1 MYLQMLDIYIEKIG
15 NIEKNLD
22 IIDIFE
28 NITILSNPK
37 YKYTAYLL
45 TYLLTSPLSFGSN
58 QYPDRKLPLSDFSC
72 QNKHKASNIGFMG
85 N

>member
-28 NITILSNPK
+28 NITILSNPDHH
-37 YKYTAYLL
+37 TIIP
-45 TYLLTSPLSFGSN
+45 TLSVFC
-58 QYPDRKLPLSDFSC
+58 QHIHVYLPLTIINVVISAKDTRHKC
-72 QNKHKASNIGFMG
+72 AHQNV
-85 N
+85 